1 MRQQTSINPLILN
14 FLQPKKMEVISEQE
28 TKVVYDPK
36 NHISMFLG
44 GGNTGGRG
52 TTSQK
57 GNRTTRVESG
67 GCGGGFMYQNDAPV
81 MTDD

>member
-57 GNRTTRVESG
+57 GNRNTRVVSG
-67 GCGGGFMYQNDAPV
+67 SGSSFWYENDAPV
-81 MTDD
+81 ITDD